1 MFRKLH
7 IQMTVFSALITSAI
21 LIGMAFACLMIAES
35 SARKN
40 SYVSFL
46 NNAQSCITHL
56 EEQNAISH
64 RWLQTVMDTNKIR
77 IQIRDNGE
85 PLFFYKLTGHTGDSK
100 AFHQAAA
107 LSRDTCGLDLEN
119 FSPDQKLTRS
129 ADFRF
134 AGYYACTALIPHGNG
149 VLSMIILHPLSG
161 LQAQLNM
168 QRLAFGA
175 AVLAGIAAVI
185 VFSWFFTGRM
195 IRPLEKSR
203 REQTAFIAA
212 ASHEL
217 RSPLAVIR
225 SGLSAVPEASPAQ
238 AEEFIHMS
246 LKECDRMARL
256 IQDMLSLSGADNHT
270 WKLDLK
276 PCEPDTL
283 LLETYEKYEPLMREK
298 GMKSD
303 ISLPDEPFAP
313 IMLDA
318 DKIAQLLSILLDN
331 ALSYVPAGGKISL
344 SLKKEPGAA
353 AISVTDNGPGIPD
366 SEKESVFQ
374 RFYRS
379 DNSRN
384 DKQHFGLGLCIA
396 REIALLH
403 RGSLTVSDA
412 PEGGA
417 VFTLR
422 LPLK

>member
-85 PLFFYKLTGHTGDSK
+85 PLYFYKLTGHTGDSK

-134 AGYYACTALIPHGNG
+134 AGYYACTALIPHGSG
-149 VLSMIILHPLSG
+149 VLSMIILYPLSG

-225 SGLSAVPEASPAQ
+225 SGLSAVPAASPAQ

-318 DKIAQLLSILLDN
+318 DKIAQLLSVLLDN
-331 ALSYVPAGGKISL
+331 ALSYVSAGGKISH
-344 SLKKEPGAA
+344 
-353 AISVTDNGPGIPD
+353 T
-366 SEKESVFQ
+366 
-374 RFYRS
+374 
-379 DNSRN
+379 
-384 DKQHFGLGLCIA
+384 
-396 REIALLH
+396 
-403 RGSLTVSDA
+403 
-412 PEGGA
+412 
-417 VFTLR
+417 
-422 LPLK
+422 

>member
-85 PLFFYKLTGHTGDSK
+85 PLYFYKLIGHTGDSR

-107 LSRDTCGLDLEN
+107 LSRDTYGLDLEN

-149 VLSMIILHPLSG
+149 VLSMIILYPLSG
-161 LQAQLNM
+161 LQAQLNI
-168 QRLAFGA
+168 QRLAFGV

-225 SGLSAVPEASPAQ
+225 SGLSAVPAASPAQ

-318 DKIAQLLSILLDN
+318 DKIAQLLSVLLDN
-331 ALSYVPAGGKISL
+331 ALSYVSAGGKISL

-379 DNSRN
+379 DTSRN

>member
-35 SARKN
+35 SAKRN

-85 PLFFYKLTGHTGDSK
+85 PLYFYKLTGHTGDSK

-225 SGLSAVPEASPAQ
+225 SGLSAVPAASPAQ

-270 WKLDLK
+270 WKLDLN

-318 DKIAQLLSILLDN
+318 DKIAQLLSVLLDN
-331 ALSYVPAGGKISL
+331 ALSYVSAGGKISL

-403 RGSLTVSDA
+403 KGSLTVSDA

>member
-64 RWLQTVMDTNKIR
+64 RWLQTVMDTNKIH

-85 PLFFYKLTGHTGDSK
+85 PLYFYKLTGHTGDSR
-100 AFHQAAA
+100 AFQQAAA
-107 LSRDTCGLDLEN
+107 LSRDTCSLDLEN

-134 AGYYACTALIPHGNG
+134 AGYYACTALIPHGDG
-149 VLSMIILHPLSG
+149 VLSMIILYPLSG

-168 QRLAFGA
+168 QRLAFGV

-225 SGLSAVPEASPAQ
+225 SGLSAVPAASPAQ
-238 AEEFIHMS
+238 AEEFILMS

-313 IMLDA
+313 IMMDA
-318 DKIAQLLSILLDN
+318 DKIAQLLSVLLDN
-331 ALSYVPAGGKISL
+331 ALSYVPEGGKISL

-379 DNSRN
+379 DTSRN

-403 RGSLTVSDA
+403 KGSLTVSDA

-422 LPLK
+422 LPLE